1 MRVLWSYLLSAVC
14 VTLALFLTLHIP
26 LLQVHFKYLLFWCA
40 VLASATRGAGPGI
53 FATILGVAAAD
64 YFLVGPLHSLVI
76 SDQEELVRAL
86 LFCGASLAIIWVI
99 QRVKQAE
106 DSLQAAAAVI
116 EDSADSIVR
125 QDMTGRILSWN
136 KAAEIIYG
144 YTAKEAVGQ
153 PYSTLVPTG
162 GSDELQRLVARVHQG
177 VAVKDHETVIRRKDG
192 TLVHVARTLSP
203 VRDRE
208 GRLVGISSIAR
219 DITDRKLAEEAIRQ
233 SNERLEHQTHQLML
247 LSEMGELLQA
257 SSTPADAYA
266 VIVRF
271 SQGLV
276 PSASGALFQYPA
288 SRGKLEL
295 VASWDWPAEGEPAL
309 LAPDDCWALQ
319 RGHVHLVEDLHT
331 GLLCR
336 HLQEPLPKS
345 YVCAP
350 IMGHDETLG
359 LLHLRMNQQSQG
371 ASETTAP
378 GSTELDWV
386 ARTMAERLALT
397 LSDMK
402 LREALRVQS
411 IRDPLTGWFNRRFME
426 ETLEREISRS
436 TRNRRP
442 LAILMIDID
451 NFKGFNDSY
460 GHEAGD
466 LALQRFCQLIKNHV
480 RNEDAA
486 CRYGGDELVLILPDT
501 TPELA
506 GQRADAI
513 RRAAG
518 QVEMQCDGRA
528 AGTLTLS
535 CGIATS
541 PVNGITAQELL
552 RAADAALF
560 RAKREGRDRVQL
572 QGEA

>member
-1 MRVLWSYLLSAVC
+1 
-14 VTLALFLTLHIP
+14 
-26 LLQVHFKYLLFWCA
+26 
-40 VLASATRGAGPGI
+40 
-53 FATILGVAAAD
+53 
-64 YFLVGPLHSLVI
+64 
-76 SDQEELVRAL
+76 
-86 LFCGASLAIIWVI
+86 
-99 QRVKQAE
+99 
-106 DSLQAAAAVI
+106 
-116 EDSADSIVR
+116 
-125 QDMTGRILSWN
+125 
-136 KAAEIIYG
+136 
-144 YTAKEAVGQ
+144 
-153 PYSTLVPTG
+153 
-162 GSDELQRLVARVHQG
+162 
-177 VAVKDHETVIRRKDG
+177 
-192 TLVHVARTLSP
+192 
-203 VRDRE
+203 
-208 GRLVGISSIAR
+208 
-219 DITDRKLAEEAIRQ
+219 
-233 SNERLEHQTHQLML
+233 
-247 LSEMGELLQA
+247 
-257 SSTPADAYA
+257 
-266 VIVRF
+266 
-271 SQGLV
+271 
-276 PSASGALFQYPA
+276 
-288 SRGKLEL
+288 
-295 VASWDWPAEGEPAL
+295 
-309 LAPDDCWALQ
+309 
-319 RGHVHLVEDLHT
+319 
-331 GLLCR
+331 
-336 HLQEPLPKS
+336 
-345 YVCAP
+345 
-350 IMGHDETLG
+350 
-359 LLHLRMNQQSQG
+359 
-371 ASETTAP
+371 
-378 GSTELDWV
+378 
-386 ARTMAERLALT
+386 MAERLALT